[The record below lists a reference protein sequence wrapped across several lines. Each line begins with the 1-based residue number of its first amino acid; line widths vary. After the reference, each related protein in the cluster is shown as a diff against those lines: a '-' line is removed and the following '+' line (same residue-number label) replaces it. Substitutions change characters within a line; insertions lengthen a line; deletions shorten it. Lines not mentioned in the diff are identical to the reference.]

1 MITAPIYLFV
11 LPKWKDVAMHF
22 TSPPRNGLIIIHIHL
37 PVDVANVL
45 QILK

>member
-1 MITAPIYLFV
+1 MIKVVRLLLLIRIQIYILV
-11 LPKWKDVAMHF
+11 KL